1 MTRPSDRAIAQ
12 AFWELAAPE
21 KDGGQTIGVG
31 VQYLI
36 TRARELDATAAPVVV
51 GEDMVRRALD
61 AQPFADDNL
70 GDRVWQLI
78 GYDSDDAK
86 KIIRAALTAALA
98 GEVTAHPG
106 TAPPEE

>member
-12 AFWELAAPE
+12 ALYELIE
-21 KDGGQTIGVG
+21 TQGFLIGGTLN
-31 VQYLI
+31 LI
-36 TRARELDATAAPVVV
+36 VERARELDATAAPVVV

-78 GYDSDDAK
+78 GYDSDDAR
-86 KIIRAALTAALA
+86 KIIRSILTAALA
-98 GEVTAHPG
+98 GG
-106 TAPPEE
+106 